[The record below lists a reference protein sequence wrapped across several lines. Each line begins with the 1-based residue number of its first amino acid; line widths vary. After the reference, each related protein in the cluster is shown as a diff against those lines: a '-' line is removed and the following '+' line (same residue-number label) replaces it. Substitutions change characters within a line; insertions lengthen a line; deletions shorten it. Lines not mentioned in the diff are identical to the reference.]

1 MDAHRS
7 RSLGMAALVFILIS
21 LTAAVFHGAAPVRAE
36 DVTTPTPIVINGD
49 TADVTVGL
57 YADKGRQQPLGKED
71 SPSITTA
78 DTIYGF
84 MEARFHENCGPT
96 PERLETI
103 YTFPDSI
110 VVNENEGGI
119 LRTDDTENA
128 QRMGTWYIKDNKVV
142 FNYDASYLSG
152 HPSSLYVRVN
162 FEFELKD
169 KDVDDGEKVELK
181 FPGVGETVPIE
192 IQDGAVDGNKSG
204 VFSQDSSTGNAKI
217 TWTINLSVTSHA
229 TDVKLVDTLGDYLDF
244 EQSSFKLDGNPL
256 GSSVS
261 IEERT
266 ATLPLGN
273 LSQGDHTV
281 TYETTVSK
289 NLSLSNGTPTQGRNS
304 VQTTW
309 GKANHQ
315 QSLTI
320 KGASEPFQ
328 YDMIQKEAGSGTS
341 SVITWKVV
349 LNRGSLK
356 ADMSGYTFTDKL
368 DGKQDYIGS
377 YTVYKG
383 ETADEKQKIDEEML
397 SESGDSFSYTF
408 NPKEGD
414 RYATYCI
421 VYQTKLKDENSY
433 EKVSNTA
440 SVKKEDSGL
449 PSGESTAYYIRP
461 WTGKTI
467 SKTLLN
473 PDEASRTGK
482 ATWQLR
488 VELRDYVNAKNPT
501 SILIKDTML
510 AAWKQTMGPDTSD
523 GPSHVITI
531 GGTKLDQGTDW
542 TFAGGENPSQNSN
555 QHNCNIQITITDKVK
570 EALDKSPEVVIT
582 YKTVTDALPGWYS
595 NFASVD
601 GFSGY
606 SDFVFYYVEG
616 EAEPSVEKSVKINED
631 GSQARWDETFDWKSV
646 DGSNDKGA
654 WIVDWTVYANRAKTP
669 AGEYYGAGRLNG
681 KDVVVKDELPEGM
694 SYIPGSAKYSLYSNP
709 YGTAV
714 PGREWEHEREK
725 TEVSDVLLTPAVDR
739 QMVAFSIPTEKL
751 GNNTG
756 YAKLTY
762 STAVKRSVVDTSKN
776 LGELTNS
783 ASASS
788 DGKEFKA
795 DSDTVQIKND
805 VLSKTGSSV
814 SNSKRIQYTIF
825 VNESALDLKV
835 GTDYLDLFDVMD
847 SKCTFIPS
855 SLSVSECDNGDWRV
869 LTKEKYRAT
878 LDSIGEGAGKQQRLT
893 LRLPDE
899 KYLKVEY
906 EVLSGESGT
915 VSLSNEAQL
924 EGVAGGYVKHE
935 REYDID
941 AGASGGGTGHG
952 IVVHKVD
959 EKDVAAPLA
968 DATFT
973 LYAIDMDKAQGSAG
987 VEGAK
992 TFFSDGTTG
1001 PDGSVTFGTSSETSS
1016 DAMASCK
1023 LYCLEETTAPPGY
1036 RVAQPTWILLKGN
1049 APEEQYEQA
1058 MNKAK
1063 SLLDADTEITS
1074 DAEIWV
1080 YDAPLEGKA
1089 TIKAN
1094 KVLKGGTFREGQ
1106 FSFALKDAE
1115 GKVLQTVTNNDK
1127 GNVSFDVKYN
1137 KAGIYTYTI
1146 SEVEPEGAID
1156 HVKDHITYDTTP
1168 RKVTVE
1174 VTNGTDQLNAVVAY
1188 GDGSQ
1193 DQPTFTNKYS
1203 TTLPEAGG
1211 AGLTMTYLAGA
1222 SMLCFAATWMHARRH
1237 RDLDRSGR
1245 RE

>member
-1 MDAHRS
+1 
-7 RSLGMAALVFILIS
+7 MAALVFILIS

-36 DVTTPTPIVINGD
+36 DATTPTPIVIDGD

-57 YADKGRQQPLGKED
+57 YADKDRQQPFGEKD

-84 MEARFHENCGPT
+84 MEARFHENSGPT
-96 PERLETI
+96 TERLEAI
-103 YTFPDSI
+103 YTFPNSI
-110 VVNENEGGI
+110 AVKDNAGGV
-119 LRTDDTENA
+119 LMTDDTENA
-128 QRMGTWYIKDNKVV
+128 QRMGTWCIKENRVIFD
-142 FNYDASYLSG
+142 YDADYLNR
-152 HPSSLYVRVN
+152 HPSSLYVKVI
-162 FEFELKD
+162 FEFELEN
-169 KDVDDGEKVELK
+169 KDVDDGSKVKLE
-181 FPGVGETVPIE
+181 FPGVGEAVPIKVR
-192 IQDGAVDGNKSG
+192 DGAVEGSKSG
-204 VFSQDSSTGNAKI
+204 VFSQDSSTGIAKI
-217 TWTINLSVTSHA
+217 TWTINLSVKSHA

-244 EQSSFKLDGNPL
+244 DQSSFKLDGNPL
-256 GSSVS
+256 GPSVG

-266 ATLPLGN
+266 ATLSLGN

-304 VQTTW
+304 VQATW
-309 GKANHQ
+309 GKANPQ
-315 QSLTI
+315 QSPTI

-349 LNRGSLK
+349 LNKGSLK

-368 DGKQDYIGS
+368 DDKQDYIGS

-383 ETADEKQKIDEEML
+383 ETADEKQKIDGGTL
-397 SESGDSFSYTF
+397 SDSGDSFNYTF
-408 NPKEGD
+408 NPNEAD

-488 VELRDYVNAKNPT
+488 IELRDYVNAKNPEFV
-501 SILIKDTML
+501 LIKDTML
-510 AAWKQTMGPDTSD
+510 AAWMQTMGPDTSD

-531 GGTKLDQGTDW
+531 GDTKLDPGTDW
-542 TFAGGENPSQNSN
+542 TFAGGEKLSRKSN
-555 QHNCNIQITITDKVK
+555 QHNCDIKITNMDKVK
-570 EALDKSPEVVIT
+570 KALDKDPEVVIT

-616 EAEPSVEKSVKINED
+616 ETEPSVEKSVKINED
-631 GSQARWDETFDWKSV
+631 GSQSRWDETFDWKSV

-654 WIVDWTVYANRAKTP
+654 WIVDWTVYANRVKTP
-669 AGEYYGAGRLNG
+669 AGESYGAGKLNG
-681 KDVVVKDELPEGM
+681 KDVLVKDELPEGM

-709 YGTAV
+709 YETAV

-725 TEVSDVLLTPAVDR
+725 TVDLGVLLDPVIDSRAVT
-739 QMVAFSIPTEKL
+739 FSIPTDKL

-788 DGKEFKA
+788 GDKEFKA
-795 DSDTVQIKND
+795 GSDTVQIKNN
-805 VLSKTGSSV
+805 VLSKTGASV
-814 SNSKRIQYTIF
+814 SNSKRIHYTIF
-825 VNESALDLKV
+825 VNESALDLKS

-847 SKCTFIPS
+847 SKCTFVPS
-855 SLSVSECDNGDWRV
+855 SLSVSECDNGTWRE
-869 LTKEKYRAT
+869 LAKEQYKTA
-878 LDSIGEGAGKQQRLT
+878 LDLVDEGAGKQQRLT
-893 LRLPDE
+893 LKLPDK
-899 KYLKVEY
+899 KYLKIEY
-906 EVLSGESGT
+906 DVIASGESSK
-915 VSLSNEAQL
+915 VSLSNKAEL
-924 EGVAGGYVKHE
+924 EGVADGYVKHG

-941 AGASGGGTGHG
+941 AGASGGGTGYG

-959 EKDVAAPLA
+959 EKDVTVPLA
-968 DATFT
+968 GATFK
-973 LYAIDMDKAQGSAG
+973 LYEIDMDKARGSAG
-987 VEGAK
+987 VDGAK
-992 TFFSDGTTG
+992 TLFSTETTDSDG
-1001 PDGSVTFGTSSETSS
+1001 SATFGTSSN
-1016 DAMASCK
+1016 AMASCK
-1023 LYCLEETTAPPGY
+1023 LYCLEETEAPAGY
-1036 RVAQPTWILLKGN
+1036 NVAQPTWILLKGTESN
-1049 APEEQYEQA
+1049 EQYEQA
-1058 MNKAK
+1058 MDTAK
-1063 SLLDADTEITS
+1063 SLLGANTEITS

-1089 TIKAN
+1089 TIKAK
-1094 KVLKGGTFREGQ
+1094 KVLKGGTFKKGQ
-1106 FSFALKDAE
+1106 FSFELKDAE
-1115 GKVLQTVTNNDK
+1115 GKVLQTKTNDAE
-1127 GNVSFDVKYN
+1127 GNVSFSVEYN
-1137 KAGIYTYTI
+1137 KAGTYTYTI
-1146 SEVEPEGAID
+1146 SEVVPEGAENN
-1156 HVKDHITYDTTP
+1156 VKDHITYDATP
-1168 RKVTVE
+1168 RDVTVK
-1174 VTNGTDQLNAVVAY
+1174 VTNGTNKLETEVTYDS
-1188 GDGSQ
+1188 DSKTP
-1193 DQPTFTNKYS
+1193 PTFTNKYS

-1222 SMLCFAATWMHARRH
+1222 SLLCFAATWMHARRH
-1237 RDLDRSGR
+1237 RDLDRGGR
-1245 RE
+1245 CE

>member
-21 LTAAVFHGAAPVRAE
+21 LTAAVFRGAVPVRAE
-36 DVTTPTPIVINGD
+36 DVTTPTPIVIDGN

-57 YADKGRQQPLGKED
+57 YADKERQQPLGKES

-78 DTIYGF
+78 DTIYGS
-84 MEARFHENCGPT
+84 MEAHFYENCGPT
-96 PERLETI
+96 PERLEAI
-103 YTFPDSI
+103 YTFPNSI
-110 VVNENEGGI
+110 AVENNEGGV
-119 LRTDDTENA
+119 LWTDDTENA
-128 QRMGTWYIKDNKVV
+128 QRMGTWCIKDSKFV

-152 HPSSLYVRVN
+152 HPSSLYVRIN
-162 FEFELKD
+162 FEFTLKD
-169 KDVDDGEKVELK
+169 KDVDDGKKVELK
-181 FPGVGETVPIE
+181 FPGVCEAVPIK
-192 IQDGAVDGNKSG
+192 IQDGAVEGSKSG
-204 VFSQDSSTGNAKI
+204 IFSQDSSTGIAKI
-217 TWTINLSVTSHA
+217 TWTINLNVKSHA
-229 TDVKLVDTLGDYLDF
+229 TDVKLVDSLGEYLKFDQDSF
-244 EQSSFKLDGNPL
+244 ELDGKPLESVVSADGKNASLSL
-256 GSSVS
+256 GS
-261 IEERT
+261 
-266 ATLPLGN
+266 
-273 LSQGDHTV
+273 LSQGGHIV
-281 TYETTVSK
+281 TYKTTVSTD
-289 NLSLSNGTPTQGRNS
+289 LPLSNDTPMQGKNG
-304 VQTTW
+304 VQATW
-309 GKANHQ
+309 GKAKPQ
-315 QSLTI
+315 QSPSI
-320 KGASEPFQ
+320 EGVSNSFQ
-328 YDMIQKEAGSGTS
+328 YDMIKKEAGSGTPS
-341 SVITWKVV
+341 AITWKVV
-349 LNRGSLK
+349 LNKGSLK
-356 ADMSGYTFTDKL
+356 ADMTGYTFTDTL
-368 DGKQDYIGS
+368 DGKQAYVGN

-383 ETADEKQKIDEEML
+383 ENADETKKIDEGTPGE
-397 SESGDSFSYTF
+397 SEDSFRYTF
-408 NPKEGD
+408 NPKTEE

-440 SVKKEDSGL
+440 SVKKEDSDQ
-449 PSGESTAYYIRP
+449 PSGESTEYYARP

-473 PDEASRTGK
+473 KDEASRTGR

-488 VELRDYVNAKNPT
+488 VELRDYVNAKNPE
-501 SILIKDTML
+501 SVLIKDTML
-510 AAWKQTMGPDTSD
+510 AAWKQTMGPDTSE

-531 GGTKLDQGTDW
+531 GDTKLDQGPDW
-542 TFAGGENPSQNSN
+542 KFEGGADLSQKSN
-555 QHNCNIQITITDKVK
+555 QHNCNIRITNMDKVK
-570 EALDKSPEVVIT
+570 KALDKDPEVVIT

-606 SDFVFYYVEG
+606 SDYVFYYVES
-616 EAEPSVEKSVKINED
+616 ETKPSVEKSVKINED
-631 GSQARWDETFDWKSV
+631 GSQTRWDEAFDWKPV

-654 WIVDWTVYANRAKTP
+654 WIVDWTVYANRVKTS
-669 AGEYYGAGRLNG
+669 AGDCYGAGKLNG
-681 KDVVVKDELPEGM
+681 KDVVVKDELPDGM
-694 SYIPGSAKYSLYSNP
+694 SYIPGSAKYSLYSNS

-725 TEVSDVLLTPAVDR
+725 TEASGVLLTPAVDR
-739 QMVAFSIPTEKL
+739 REVTFSIPTEKL

-756 YAKLTY
+756 YVKLTY
-762 STAVKRSVVDTSKN
+762 ATAVKRSVVDTSKN

-788 DGKEFKA
+788 DNKDFKA
-795 DSDTVQIKND
+795 GSDTVQIKND
-805 VLSKTGSSV
+805 VLSKTGASV
-814 SNSKRIQYTIF
+814 SNSKRIHYTIF
-825 VNESALDLKV
+825 VNESALDLKD
-835 GTDYLDLFDVMD
+835 GTDYLDLYDVMD

-855 SLSVSECDNGDWRV
+855 SLSVSEHDNGEWRV
-869 LTKEKYRAT
+869 LTKEKYRTA
-878 LDSIGEGAGKQQRLT
+878 LDSIGEGAGKRQRLT

-959 EKDVAAPLA
+959 EKDVTAPLA

-973 LYAIDMDKAQGSAG
+973 LYAIDMDKAQDSAG
-987 VEGAK
+987 VDGAK
-992 TFFSDGTTG
+992 TEFSTKKTG
-1001 PDGSVTFGTSSETSS
+1001 SDGSVTFGTSSGTSS

-1036 RVAQPTWILLKGN
+1036 RAAQPTWILLKGS
-1049 APEEQYEQA
+1049 ADDGQYEQA
-1058 MNKAK
+1058 MNTAK
-1063 SLLDADTEITS
+1063 SLLGANTEITS

-1089 TIKAN
+1089 TIKAK

-1137 KAGIYTYTI
+1137 KAGTYTYTI
-1146 SEVEPEGAID
+1146 SEVEPEGAVD
-1156 HVKDHITYDTTP
+1156 HVKDHITYDRTVYN
-1168 RKVTVE
+1168 VTVK
-1174 VTNGTDQLNAVVAY
+1174 VTNGTDQLNVVVTY
-1188 GDGSQ
+1188 GKGSQ
-1193 DQPTFTNKYS
+1193 DPPTFTNKYS

-1222 SMLCFAATWMHARRH
+1222 SLLCFAATWMHARRH
-1237 RDLDRSGR
+1237 RDQDRGGR

>member
-7 RSLGMAALVFILIS
+7 RSLGMAALIFILIS

-36 DVTTPTPIVINGD
+36 DATTPTPIVID
-49 TADVTVGL
+49 EKTADVTVGL
-57 YADKGRQQPLGKED
+57 YADKDRQQPLGQEGL
-71 SPSITTA
+71 PSITTA

-96 PERLETI
+96 PERLEAI

-110 VVNENEGGI
+110 VVNDNEGGI

-169 KDVDDGEKVELK
+169 KDVDDGKKVELK

-266 ATLPLGN
+266 ATLSLGN
-273 LSQGDHTV
+273 LSRGDHTV

-304 VQTTW
+304 VQATW

-349 LNRGSLK
+349 LNGGSLK

-383 ETADEKQKIDEEML
+383 ETADENQKIDEGTL

-531 GGTKLDQGTDW
+531 GDTKLDQGVDW
-542 TFAGGENPSQNSN
+542 DFERGKDPSQKSN
-555 QHNCNIQITITDKVK
+555 QHNCNILITNMDKVK
-570 EALDKSPEVVIT
+570 KALDKDPEVVIT

-606 SDFVFYYVEG
+606 SDYVFYYVES
-616 EAEPSVEKSVKINED
+616 ETEPSVEKSVKINED
-631 GSQARWDETFDWKSV
+631 GSQARWVEAFDWKSV

-654 WIVDWTVYANRAKTP
+654 WIVDWTVYVNRVKTP
-669 AGEYYGAGRLNG
+669 ADESYGAGKLNG
-681 KDVVVKDELPEGM
+681 KDVVVKDELPDGM

-725 TEVSDVLLTPAVDR
+725 TEDSDVLLTPAVDR
-739 QMVAFSIPTEKL
+739 REVTFSIPTEKL

-756 YAKLTY
+756 YVKLTY
-762 STAVKRSVVDTSKN
+762 ATAVKRSVVDTSKN

-788 DGKEFKA
+788 DNKEFKA
-795 DSDTVQIKND
+795 GSGTVQIKND
-805 VLSKTGSSV
+805 VLSKTGTSV
-814 SNSKRIQYTIF
+814 SNSKRIHYTIF
-825 VNESALDLKV
+825 VNESALDLKG
-835 GTDYLDLFDVMD
+835 GTDYLDLYDVMD

-855 SLSVSECDNGDWRV
+855 SLSVSEHDNGEWRV
-869 LTKEKYRAT
+869 LTKEKYGTA

-906 EVLSGESGT
+906 EVLSGESGN

-935 REYDID
+935 REYGID
-941 AGASGGGTGHG
+941 AGASGGGTGYG

-959 EKDVAAPLA
+959 EKDVTVPLA
-968 DATFT
+968 GATFT
-973 LYAIDMDKAQGSAG
+973 LYAIDMDKVQGGAG
-987 VEGAK
+987 VDDAK
-992 TFFSDGTTG
+992 TAFSTETTDSNG
-1001 PDGSVTFGTSSETSS
+1001 NATFGTSS

-1023 LYCLEETTAPPGY
+1023 LYCLEETTAPAGY

-1049 APEEQYEQA
+1049 ADEEQYEQA
-1058 MNKAK
+1058 MNRAK
-1063 SLLDADTEITS
+1063 SLLDANTEITS

-1089 TIKAN
+1089 TIKAK

-1137 KAGIYTYTI
+1137 KAGTYTYTI
-1146 SEVEPEGAID
+1146 SEVEPEGAVD

-1168 RKVTVE
+1168 HNVTVT
-1174 VTNGTDQLNAVVAY
+1174 VTNGTDQLNAVVTY

-1193 DQPTFTNKYS
+1193 DPPTFTNEYS

>member
-1 MDAHRS
+1 M
-7 RSLGMAALVFILIS
+7 
-21 LTAAVFHGAAPVRAE
+21 
-36 DVTTPTPIVINGD
+36 PI
-49 TADVTVGL
+49 
-57 YADKGRQQPLGKED
+57 
-71 SPSITTA
+71 
-78 DTIYGF
+78 
-84 MEARFHENCGPT
+84 
-96 PERLETI
+96 
-103 YTFPDSI
+103 
-110 VVNENEGGI
+110 GI
-119 LRTDDTENA
+119 R
-128 QRMGTWYIKDNKVV
+128 
-142 FNYDASYLSG
+142 
-152 HPSSLYVRVN
+152 
-162 FEFELKD
+162 
-169 KDVDDGEKVELK
+169 
-181 FPGVGETVPIE
+181 
-192 IQDGAVDGNKSG
+192 DGAVGRTKSG
-204 VFSQDSSTGNAKI
+204 VFSQDSSTGIAKI
-217 TWTINLSVTSHA
+217 TWTINLSVKSHA

-244 EQSSFKLDGNPL
+244 DQSSFKLDGNPL
-256 GSSVS
+256 GPSVS

-266 ATLPLGN
+266 ATLSLGN

-304 VQTTW
+304 VQATW
-309 GKANHQ
+309 GKANPQ
-315 QSLTI
+315 QSPTI

-349 LNRGSLK
+349 LNKGSLK

-368 DGKQDYIGS
+368 DDKQDYIGS

-383 ETADEKQKIDEEML
+383 ETADEKQKIDERTL

-408 NPKEGD
+408 EPKEED

-440 SVKKEDSGL
+440 SVKKEGL
-449 PSGESTAYYIRP
+449 DQPSGESTAYYARP

-473 PDEASRTGK
+473 EDEASRTGR

-501 SILIKDTML
+501 SVLIKDTML
-510 AAWKQTMGPDTSD
+510 AAWKQTMGPDTT
-523 GPSHVITI
+523 GGKSHVVAI
-531 GGTKLDQGTDW
+531 GNTELDQGVDW
-542 TFAGGENPSQNSN
+542 DFERGADLSKGSN
-555 QHNCNIQITITDKVK
+555 QHNCNIRITITDKVK

-595 NFASVD
+595 NFASGD

-616 EAEPSVEKSVKINED
+616 ETEPSVEKSVKINDD
-631 GSQARWDETFDWKSV
+631 GSQARWDETFDWGPV

-654 WIVDWTVYANRAKTP
+654 WIVDWTVYANRVKTP
-669 AGEYYGAGRLNG
+669 ADESYGAGKLNG
-681 KDVVVKDELPEGM
+681 KDVVVKDELPDGM

-725 TEVSDVLLTPAVDR
+725 TEASGVLLTPAVDR
-739 QMVAFSIPTEKL
+739 REVTFSIPTEKL

-756 YAKLTY
+756 YVKLTY
-762 STAVKRSVVDTSKN
+762 ATAVKRSAVDTSKN

-788 DGKEFKA
+788 DNKDFKA
-795 DSDTVQIKND
+795 GFGTVQIKNN
-805 VLSKTGSSV
+805 VLSKTGTSV
-814 SNSKRIQYTIF
+814 SNSKRIHYTIF
-825 VNESALDLKV
+825 VNESALDLKA

-855 SLSVSECDNGDWRV
+855 SLNVSECDNGDWRV
-869 LTKEKYRAT
+869 LTKEKYGTA
-878 LDSIGEGAGKQQRLT
+878 LDSIGEGAGEQQRLT

-941 AGASGGGTGHG
+941 AGASGGGTGYG

-959 EKDVAAPLA
+959 EKDVTTPLA
-968 DATFT
+968 GATFT
-973 LYAIDMDKAQGSAG
+973 LYTIDMDRVQDSAG
-987 VEGAK
+987 VDGAK
-992 TFFSDGTTG
+992 TVFSTGTTG
-1001 PDGSVTFGTSSETSS
+1001 PGGSVTFGTSSN
-1016 DAMASCK
+1016 AMASCK
-1023 LYCLEETTAPPGY
+1023 LYCLEETTAPAGY
-1036 RVAQPTWILLKGN
+1036 RVAKPTWILLKGN
-1049 APEEQYEQA
+1049 ADEGQYEQA
-1058 MNKAK
+1058 MNAVK
-1063 SLLDADTEITS
+1063 SLLDANTEITS
-1074 DAEIWV
+1074 EAEIWV

-1089 TIKAN
+1089 TIKAK

-1106 FSFALKDAE
+1106 FSFELKDGD
-1115 GKVLQTVTNNDK
+1115 GKVLQTVTNDDK

-1137 KAGIYTYTI
+1137 KAGTYTYTI
-1146 SEVEPEGAID
+1146 SEVEPEGAVD
-1156 HVKDHITYDTTP
+1156 HVKDHITYDRTVHD
-1168 RKVTVE
+1168 VTVK
-1174 VTNGTDQLNAVVAY
+1174 VTNGTDQLNVVVTY
-1188 GDGSQ
+1188 GKGSQ
-1193 DQPTFTNKYS
+1193 DPPTFTNKYS

-1222 SMLCFAATWMHARRH
+1222 SLLCFAATWMHARRH
-1237 RDLDRSGR
+1237 RDQGRGGR

>member
-57 YADKGRQQPLGKED
+57 YADKGRQQPLGKEG

-421 VYQTKLKDENSY
+421 EIGR
-433 EKVSNTA
+433 A
-440 SVKKEDSGL
+440 
-449 PSGESTAYYIRP
+449 
-461 WTGKTI
+461 
-467 SKTLLN
+467 
-473 PDEASRTGK
+473 
-482 ATWQLR
+482 
-488 VELRDYVNAKNPT
+488 
-501 SILIKDTML
+501 
-510 AAWKQTMGPDTSD
+510 
-523 GPSHVITI
+523 HV
-531 GGTKLDQGTDW
+531 
-542 TFAGGENPSQNSN
+542 
-555 QHNCNIQITITDKVK
+555 
-570 EALDKSPEVVIT
+570 
-582 YKTVTDALPGWYS
+582 
-595 NFASVD
+595 
-601 GFSGY
+601 
-606 SDFVFYYVEG
+606 
-616 EAEPSVEKSVKINED
+616 
-631 GSQARWDETFDWKSV
+631 
-646 DGSNDKGA
+646 
-654 WIVDWTVYANRAKTP
+654 
-669 AGEYYGAGRLNG
+669 
-681 KDVVVKDELPEGM
+681 
-694 SYIPGSAKYSLYSNP
+694 
-709 YGTAV
+709 
-714 PGREWEHEREK
+714 
-725 TEVSDVLLTPAVDR
+725 
-739 QMVAFSIPTEKL
+739 
-751 GNNTG
+751 
-756 YAKLTY
+756 
-762 STAVKRSVVDTSKN
+762 
-776 LGELTNS
+776 
-783 ASASS
+783 
-788 DGKEFKA
+788 
-795 DSDTVQIKND
+795 
-805 VLSKTGSSV
+805 
-814 SNSKRIQYTIF
+814 
-825 VNESALDLKV
+825 
-835 GTDYLDLFDVMD
+835 
-847 SKCTFIPS
+847 
-855 SLSVSECDNGDWRV
+855 
-869 LTKEKYRAT
+869 
-878 LDSIGEGAGKQQRLT
+878 
-893 LRLPDE
+893 
-899 KYLKVEY
+899 
-906 EVLSGESGT
+906 
-915 VSLSNEAQL
+915 
-924 EGVAGGYVKHE
+924 
-935 REYDID
+935 
-941 AGASGGGTGHG
+941 
-952 IVVHKVD
+952 
-959 EKDVAAPLA
+959 
-968 DATFT
+968 
-973 LYAIDMDKAQGSAG
+973 
-987 VEGAK
+987 
-992 TFFSDGTTG
+992 
-1001 PDGSVTFGTSSETSS
+1001 
-1016 DAMASCK
+1016 
-1023 LYCLEETTAPPGY
+1023 
-1036 RVAQPTWILLKGN
+1036 
-1049 APEEQYEQA
+1049 
-1058 MNKAK
+1058 
-1063 SLLDADTEITS
+1063 
-1074 DAEIWV
+1074 
-1080 YDAPLEGKA
+1080 
-1089 TIKAN
+1089 
-1094 KVLKGGTFREGQ
+1094 
-1106 FSFALKDAE
+1106 
-1115 GKVLQTVTNNDK
+1115 
-1127 GNVSFDVKYN
+1127 
-1137 KAGIYTYTI
+1137 
-1146 SEVEPEGAID
+1146 
-1156 HVKDHITYDTTP
+1156 
-1168 RKVTVE
+1168 
-1174 VTNGTDQLNAVVAY
+1174 
-1188 GDGSQ
+1188 
-1193 DQPTFTNKYS
+1193 
-1203 TTLPEAGG
+1203 
-1211 AGLTMTYLAGA
+1211 
-1222 SMLCFAATWMHARRH
+1222 
-1237 RDLDRSGR
+1237 
-1245 RE
+1245 

>member
-7 RSLGMAALVFILIS
+7 RSLGMAALIFILIS
-21 LTAAVFHGAAPVRAE
+21 LTVAVFHGAAPVRAE
-36 DVTTPTPIVINGD
+36 DATTPTPIAIDEN

-57 YADKGRQQPLGKED
+57 YADKDRQQPLGKV
-71 SPSITTA
+71 TTA

-84 MEARFHENCGPT
+84 MAAYFKENSGLTSERPEA
-96 PERLETI
+96 I
-103 YTFPDSI
+103 YTFPESI
-110 VVNENEGGI
+110 VVKDNAGGD
-119 LRTDDTENA
+119 LMTDDTENA
-128 QRMGTWYIKDNKVV
+128 QKMGTWRIEKNKVI
-142 FNYDASYLSG
+142 FNYDPSYLNAN
-152 HPSSLYVRVN
+152 PSSLYVKVK

-169 KDVDDGEKVELK
+169 KNLDDGSKVELR
-181 FPGVGETVPIE
+181 FPGVGEAVPIE
-192 IQDGAVDGNKSG
+192 IQDGAVEGSKSG
-204 VFSQDSSTGNAKI
+204 VFSQDGTTGIAKI
-217 TWTINLSVTSHA
+217 TWTINLSVKSYA
-229 TDVKLVDTLGDYLDF
+229 TDVKLVDKLGDYLEFD
-244 EQSSFKLDGNPL
+244 QNSFKLDGNPI

-261 IEERT
+261 IEGQTGT
-266 ATLPLGN
+266 ATLSLGS

-281 TYETTVSK
+281 TYETTVGVD
-289 NLSLSNGTPTQGRNS
+289 LPLSNGTPMQGKNG
-304 VQTTW
+304 VQATW

-383 ETADEKQKIDEEML
+383 ETADENQKIDEGTL

-531 GGTKLDQGTDW
+531 GDTKLDQGVDW
-542 TFAGGENPSQNSN
+542 DFERGKDPSQKSN
-555 QHNCNIQITITDKVK
+555 QHNCNILITNMDKVK
-570 EALDKSPEVVIT
+570 KALDKDPEVVIT

-606 SDFVFYYVEG
+606 SDYVFYYVES
-616 EAEPSVEKSVKINED
+616 ETEPSVEKSVKINED
-631 GSQARWDETFDWKSV
+631 GSQARWVEAFDWKSV

-654 WIVDWTVYANRAKTP
+654 WIVDWTVYVNRVKTP
-669 AGEYYGAGRLNG
+669 ADESYGAGKLNG
-681 KDVVVKDELPEGM
+681 KDVVVKDELPDGM

-725 TEVSDVLLTPAVDR
+725 TEDSDVLLTPAVDR
-739 QMVAFSIPTEKL
+739 REVTFSIPTEKL

-756 YAKLTY
+756 YVKLTY
-762 STAVKRSVVDTSKN
+762 ATAVKRSVVDTSKN

-788 DGKEFKA
+788 DNKEFKA
-795 DSDTVQIKND
+795 GSGTVQIKND
-805 VLSKTGSSV
+805 VLSKTGTSV
-814 SNSKRIQYTIF
+814 SNSKRIHYTIF
-825 VNESALDLKV
+825 VNESALDLKG
-835 GTDYLDLFDVMD
+835 GTDYLDLYDVMD

-855 SLSVSECDNGDWRV
+855 SLSVSEHDNGEWRV
-869 LTKEKYRAT
+869 LTKEKYGTA

-906 EVLSGESGT
+906 EVLSGESGN

-935 REYDID
+935 REYGID
-941 AGASGGGTGHG
+941 AGASGGGTGYG

-959 EKDVAAPLA
+959 EKDVTAPLA
-968 DATFT
+968 GATFT
-973 LYAIDMDKAQGSAG
+973 LYAIDMDKVQSGAG
-987 VEGAK
+987 VDDAK
-992 TFFSDGTTG
+992 TAFSTETTDSNG
-1001 PDGSVTFGTSSETSS
+1001 NATFGTSS

-1023 LYCLEETTAPPGY
+1023 LYCLEETTAPAGY

-1049 APEEQYEQA
+1049 ADEEQYEQA
-1058 MNKAK
+1058 MNRAK
-1063 SLLDADTEITS
+1063 SLLDANTEITS

-1089 TIKAN
+1089 TIKAK

-1115 GKVLQTVTNNDK
+1115 GKALQTVTNNDK

-1137 KAGIYTYTI
+1137 KAGTYTYTI
-1146 SEVEPEGAID
+1146 SEVEPEGAVD

-1168 RKVTVE
+1168 HNVTVT
-1174 VTNGTDQLNAVVAY
+1174 VTNGTDQLNAVVTY

-1193 DQPTFTNKYS
+1193 DPPTFTNEYS

>member
-1 MDAHRS
+1 MQA
-7 RSLGMAALVFILIS
+7 
-21 LTAAVFHGAAPVRAE
+21 
-36 DVTTPTPIVINGD
+36 
-49 TADVTVGL
+49 
-57 YADKGRQQPLGKED
+57 
-71 SPSITTA
+71 
-78 DTIYGF
+78 
-84 MEARFHENCGPT
+84 
-96 PERLETI
+96 
-103 YTFPDSI
+103 
-110 VVNENEGGI
+110 
-119 LRTDDTENA
+119 
-128 QRMGTWYIKDNKVV
+128 
-142 FNYDASYLSG
+142 
-152 HPSSLYVRVN
+152 
-162 FEFELKD
+162 
-169 KDVDDGEKVELK
+169 
-181 FPGVGETVPIE
+181 
-192 IQDGAVDGNKSG
+192 
-204 VFSQDSSTGNAKI
+204 
-217 TWTINLSVTSHA
+217 
-229 TDVKLVDTLGDYLDF
+229 
-244 EQSSFKLDGNPL
+244 
-256 GSSVS
+256 
-261 IEERT
+261 
-266 ATLPLGN
+266 
-273 LSQGDHTV
+273 
-281 TYETTVSK
+281 
-289 NLSLSNGTPTQGRNS
+289 
-304 VQTTW
+304 TW
-309 GKANHQ
+309 GKANPQ
-315 QSLTI
+315 QSPTI

-349 LNRGSLK
+349 LNKGPLK

-368 DGKQDYIGS
+368 DDKQDYIGS

-383 ETADEKQKIDEEML
+383 ETADEKQKIDERTL

-408 NPKEGD
+408 EPKEED

-440 SVKKEDSGL
+440 SVKKEGL
-449 PSGESTAYYIRP
+449 DQPSGESTAYYARP

-473 PDEASRTGK
+473 EDEASRTGR

-501 SILIKDTML
+501 SVLIKDTML
-510 AAWKQTMGPDTSD
+510 AAWKQTMGPDTT
-523 GPSHVITI
+523 GGKSHVVAI
-531 GGTKLDQGTDW
+531 GNTELDQGVDW
-542 TFAGGENPSQNSN
+542 DFERGADLSKGSN
-555 QHNCNIQITITDKVK
+555 QHNCNIRITITDKVK

-616 EAEPSVEKSVKINED
+616 ETEPSVEKSVKINDD
-631 GSQARWDETFDWKSV
+631 GSQARWDETFDWGPV

-654 WIVDWTVYANRAKTP
+654 WIVDWTVYANRVKTP
-669 AGEYYGAGRLNG
+669 ADESYGAGKLNG
-681 KDVVVKDELPEGM
+681 KDVVVKDELPDGM

-725 TEVSDVLLTPAVDR
+725 TEASGVLLTPAVDR
-739 QMVAFSIPTEKL
+739 REVTFSIPTEKL

-756 YAKLTY
+756 YVKLTY
-762 STAVKRSVVDTSKN
+762 ATAVKRSAVDTSKN

-788 DGKEFKA
+788 DNKDFKA
-795 DSDTVQIKND
+795 GFGTVQIKNN
-805 VLSKTGSSV
+805 VLSKTGTSV
-814 SNSKRIQYTIF
+814 SNSKRIHYTIF
-825 VNESALDLKV
+825 VNESALDLKA

-855 SLSVSECDNGDWRV
+855 SLNVSECDNGDWRV
-869 LTKEKYRAT
+869 LTKEKYGTA
-878 LDSIGEGAGKQQRLT
+878 LDSIGEGAGEQQRLT

-941 AGASGGGTGHG
+941 AGASGGGTGYG
-952 IVVHKVD
+952 IVVHKMD
-959 EKDVAAPLA
+959 EKDVTTPLA
-968 DATFT
+968 GATFT
-973 LYAIDMDKAQGSAG
+973 LYTIDMDRVQDSAG
-987 VEGAK
+987 VDGAK
-992 TFFSDGTTG
+992 TVFSTGTTG
-1001 PDGSVTFGTSSETSS
+1001 PGGSVTFGTSSN
-1016 DAMASCK
+1016 AMASCK
-1023 LYCLEETTAPPGY
+1023 LYCLEETTAPAGY
-1036 RVAQPTWILLKGN
+1036 RVAKPTWILLKGN
-1049 APEEQYEQA
+1049 ADEEQYEQA
-1058 MNKAK
+1058 MNAAK
-1063 SLLDADTEITS
+1063 SLLDANTEITS

-1089 TIKAN
+1089 TIKAK

-1106 FSFALKDAE
+1106 FSFELKDGD
-1115 GKVLQTVTNNDK
+1115 GKVLQTVTNDDK

-1137 KAGIYTYTI
+1137 KAGTYTYTI
-1146 SEVEPEGAID
+1146 SEVEPEGAVD
-1156 HVKDHITYDTTP
+1156 HVKDHITYDRTVHD
-1168 RKVTVE
+1168 VTVK
-1174 VTNGTDQLNAVVAY
+1174 VTNGTDQLNVVVTY
-1188 GDGSQ
+1188 GKGSQ
-1193 DQPTFTNKYS
+1193 DPPTFTNKHS

-1222 SMLCFAATWMHARRH
+1222 SLLCFAATWMHARRH
-1237 RDLDRSGR
+1237 RDQDRGGS

>member
-1 MDAHRS
+1 M
-7 RSLGMAALVFILIS
+7 
-21 LTAAVFHGAAPVRAE
+21 
-36 DVTTPTPIVINGD
+36 
-49 TADVTVGL
+49 
-57 YADKGRQQPLGKED
+57 
-71 SPSITTA
+71 
-78 DTIYGF
+78 
-84 MEARFHENCGPT
+84 
-96 PERLETI
+96 
-103 YTFPDSI
+103 
-110 VVNENEGGI
+110 
-119 LRTDDTENA
+119 
-128 QRMGTWYIKDNKVV
+128 
-142 FNYDASYLSG
+142 
-152 HPSSLYVRVN
+152 RVN

-555 QHNCNIQITITDKVK
+555 QHNCNIQITITDK
-570 EALDKSPEVVIT
+570 
-582 YKTVTDALPGWYS
+582 
-595 NFASVD
+595 
-601 GFSGY
+601 
-606 SDFVFYYVEG
+606 
-616 EAEPSVEKSVKINED
+616 
-631 GSQARWDETFDWKSV
+631 SQR
-646 DGSNDKGA
+646 
-654 WIVDWTVYANRAKTP
+654 
-669 AGEYYGAGRLNG
+669 
-681 KDVVVKDELPEGM
+681 
-694 SYIPGSAKYSLYSNP
+694 SA
-709 YGTAV
+709 
-714 PGREWEHEREK
+714 
-725 TEVSDVLLTPAVDR
+725 
-739 QMVAFSIPTEKL
+739 
-751 GNNTG
+751 
-756 YAKLTY
+756 
-762 STAVKRSVVDTSKN
+762 
-776 LGELTNS
+776 
-783 ASASS
+783 
-788 DGKEFKA
+788 
-795 DSDTVQIKND
+795 
-805 VLSKTGSSV
+805 
-814 SNSKRIQYTIF
+814 
-825 VNESALDLKV
+825 
-835 GTDYLDLFDVMD
+835 
-847 SKCTFIPS
+847 
-855 SLSVSECDNGDWRV
+855 
-869 LTKEKYRAT
+869 
-878 LDSIGEGAGKQQRLT
+878 
-893 LRLPDE
+893 
-899 KYLKVEY
+899 
-906 EVLSGESGT
+906 
-915 VSLSNEAQL
+915 
-924 EGVAGGYVKHE
+924 
-935 REYDID
+935 
-941 AGASGGGTGHG
+941 
-952 IVVHKVD
+952 
-959 EKDVAAPLA
+959 
-968 DATFT
+968 
-973 LYAIDMDKAQGSAG
+973 
-987 VEGAK
+987 
-992 TFFSDGTTG
+992 
-1001 PDGSVTFGTSSETSS
+1001 
-1016 DAMASCK
+1016 
-1023 LYCLEETTAPPGY
+1023 
-1036 RVAQPTWILLKGN
+1036 
-1049 APEEQYEQA
+1049 
-1058 MNKAK
+1058 
-1063 SLLDADTEITS
+1063 
-1074 DAEIWV
+1074 
-1080 YDAPLEGKA
+1080 
-1089 TIKAN
+1089 
-1094 KVLKGGTFREGQ
+1094 
-1106 FSFALKDAE
+1106 
-1115 GKVLQTVTNNDK
+1115 
-1127 GNVSFDVKYN
+1127 
-1137 KAGIYTYTI
+1137 
-1146 SEVEPEGAID
+1146 
-1156 HVKDHITYDTTP
+1156 
-1168 RKVTVE
+1168 
-1174 VTNGTDQLNAVVAY
+1174 
-1188 GDGSQ
+1188 
-1193 DQPTFTNKYS
+1193 
-1203 TTLPEAGG
+1203 
-1211 AGLTMTYLAGA
+1211 
-1222 SMLCFAATWMHARRH
+1222 
-1237 RDLDRSGR
+1237 
-1245 RE
+1245 

>member
-7 RSLGMAALVFILIS
+7 RSLGMAALIFILIS

-36 DVTTPTPIVINGD
+36 DATTPTPIVIDGD

-57 YADKGRQQPLGKED
+57 YADKDRQQPFGEKD

-84 MEARFHENCGPT
+84 MEARFHENSGPT
-96 PERLETI
+96 TERLEAI
-103 YTFPDSI
+103 YTFPNSI
-110 VVNENEGGI
+110 AVKDNAGGV
-119 LRTDDTENA
+119 LMTDDTENA
-128 QRMGTWYIKDNKVV
+128 QRMGTWCIKENRVIFD
-142 FNYDASYLSG
+142 YDADYLNR
-152 HPSSLYVRVN
+152 HPSSLYVKVI
-162 FEFELKD
+162 FEFELEN
-169 KDVDDGEKVELK
+169 KDVDDGSKVKLE
-181 FPGVGETVPIE
+181 FPGVGEAVPIKVR
-192 IQDGAVDGNKSG
+192 DGAVEGSKSG
-204 VFSQDSSTGNAKI
+204 VFSQDSSTGIAKI
-217 TWTINLSVTSHA
+217 TWTINLSVKSHA

-244 EQSSFKLDGNPL
+244 DQSSFKLDGNPL
-256 GSSVS
+256 GPSVG

-266 ATLPLGN
+266 ATLSLGN

-304 VQTTW
+304 VQATW
-309 GKANHQ
+309 GKANPQ
-315 QSLTI
+315 QSPTI

-349 LNRGSLK
+349 LNKGSLK

-368 DGKQDYIGS
+368 DDKQDYIGS

-383 ETADEKQKIDEEML
+383 ETADEKQKIDGGTL
-397 SESGDSFSYTF
+397 SDSGDSFNYTF
-408 NPKEGD
+408 NPNEAD

-488 VELRDYVNAKNPT
+488 IELRDYVNAKNPEFV
-501 SILIKDTML
+501 LIKDTML
-510 AAWKQTMGPDTSD
+510 AAWMQTMGPDTSD

-531 GGTKLDQGTDW
+531 GDTKLDPGTDW
-542 TFAGGENPSQNSN
+542 TFAGGEKLSRKSN
-555 QHNCNIQITITDKVK
+555 QHNCDIKITNMDKVK
-570 EALDKSPEVVIT
+570 KALDKDPEVVIT

-616 EAEPSVEKSVKINED
+616 ETEPSVEKSVKINED
-631 GSQARWDETFDWKSV
+631 GSQSRWDETFDWKSV

-654 WIVDWTVYANRAKTP
+654 WIVDWTVYANRVKTP
-669 AGEYYGAGRLNG
+669 VGESYGAGKLNG
-681 KDVVVKDELPEGM
+681 KDVLVKDELPEGM

-709 YGTAV
+709 YETAV

-725 TEVSDVLLTPAVDR
+725 TVDLGVLLDPVIDSRAVT
-739 QMVAFSIPTEKL
+739 FSIPTDKL

-788 DGKEFKA
+788 GDKEFKA
-795 DSDTVQIKND
+795 GSDTVQIKNN
-805 VLSKTGSSV
+805 VLSKTGASV
-814 SNSKRIQYTIF
+814 SNSKRIHYTIF
-825 VNESALDLKV
+825 VNESALDLKS

-847 SKCTFIPS
+847 SKCTFVPS
-855 SLSVSECDNGDWRV
+855 SLSVSECDNGTWRE
-869 LTKEKYRAT
+869 LAKEQYKTA
-878 LDSIGEGAGKQQRLT
+878 LDLVDEGAGKQQRLT
-893 LRLPDE
+893 LKLPDK
-899 KYLKVEY
+899 KYLKIEY
-906 EVLSGESGT
+906 DVIASGESSK
-915 VSLSNEAQL
+915 VSLSNKAEL
-924 EGVAGGYVKHE
+924 EGVADGYVKHG

-941 AGASGGGTGHG
+941 AGASGGGTGYG

-959 EKDVAAPLA
+959 EKDVTVPLA
-968 DATFT
+968 GATFK
-973 LYAIDMDKAQGSAG
+973 LYEIDMDKARGSAG
-987 VEGAK
+987 VDGAK
-992 TFFSDGTTG
+992 TLFSTETTDSDG
-1001 PDGSVTFGTSSETSS
+1001 SATFGTSSN
-1016 DAMASCK
+1016 AMASCK
-1023 LYCLEETTAPPGY
+1023 LYCLEETEAPAGY
-1036 RVAQPTWILLKGN
+1036 NVAQPTWILLKGTESN
-1049 APEEQYEQA
+1049 EQYEQA
-1058 MNKAK
+1058 MDTAK
-1063 SLLDADTEITS
+1063 SLLGANTEITS

-1089 TIKAN
+1089 TIKAK
-1094 KVLKGGTFREGQ
+1094 KVLKGGTFKKGQ
-1106 FSFALKDAE
+1106 FSFELKDAE
-1115 GKVLQTVTNNDK
+1115 GKVLQTKTNDAE
-1127 GNVSFDVKYN
+1127 GNVSFSVEYN
-1137 KAGIYTYTI
+1137 KAGTYTYTI
-1146 SEVEPEGAID
+1146 SEVVPEGAENN
-1156 HVKDHITYDTTP
+1156 VKDHITYDATP
-1168 RKVTVE
+1168 RDVTVK
-1174 VTNGTDQLNAVVAY
+1174 VTNGTNKLETEVTYDS
-1188 GDGSQ
+1188 DSKTP
-1193 DQPTFTNKYS
+1193 PTFTNKYS

-1222 SMLCFAATWMHARRH
+1222 SLLCFAATWMHARRH
-1237 RDLDRSGR
+1237 RDLDRGGR
-1245 RE
+1245 CE

>member
-1 MDAHRS
+1 MNAHRS
-7 RSLGMAALVFILIS
+7 RSLGMAALIFILIS

-36 DVTTPTPIVINGD
+36 DVTTPTPIVIDGD

-57 YADKGRQQPLGKED
+57 YADKDRQQPFGEKD

-84 MEARFHENCGPT
+84 MEARFHENSGPT
-96 PERLETI
+96 TERLEAI
-103 YTFPDSI
+103 YTFPNSI
-110 VVNENEGGI
+110 AVKDNAGGV
-119 LRTDDTENA
+119 LMTDDTENA
-128 QRMGTWYIKDNKVV
+128 QRMGTWCIKENRVIFD
-142 FNYDASYLSG
+142 YDADYLNR
-152 HPSSLYVRVN
+152 HPSSLYVKVI
-162 FEFELKD
+162 FEFELEN
-169 KDVDDGEKVELK
+169 KDVDDGSKVKLE
-181 FPGVGETVPIE
+181 FPGVGEAVPIKVR
-192 IQDGAVDGNKSG
+192 DGAVEGSKSG
-204 VFSQDSSTGNAKI
+204 VFSQDSSTGIAKI
-217 TWTINLSVTSHA
+217 TWTINLSVKSHA

-244 EQSSFKLDGNPL
+244 DQSSFKLDGNPL
-256 GSSVS
+256 GPSVG

-266 ATLPLGN
+266 ATLSLGN

-289 NLSLSNGTPTQGRNS
+289 NLSLSNSTPTQGRNS
-304 VQTTW
+304 VQATW
-309 GKANHQ
+309 GKANPQ
-315 QSLTI
+315 QSPAI

-349 LNRGSLK
+349 LNKGSLK

-368 DGKQDYIGS
+368 DDKQDYIGS

-383 ETADEKQKIDEEML
+383 ETADEKQKIDGGTL
-397 SESGDSFSYTF
+397 SDSGDSFNYTF
-408 NPKEGD
+408 NPNEAD

-501 SILIKDTML
+501 SVLIKDTML
-510 AAWKQTMGPDTSD
+510 AAWKQTMGPDTTD
-523 GPSHVITI
+523 GKSHVVVI
-531 GGTKLDQGTDW
+531 GDTELDQNTDW
-542 TFAGGENPSQNSN
+542 KFEGGADPSQGSN
-555 QHNCNIQITITDKVK
+555 KHNCNIRIIITDKVK

-606 SDFVFYYVEG
+606 SDFVFYYVED
-616 EAEPSVEKSVKINED
+616 ETEPSVEKSVKINED

-669 AGEYYGAGRLNG
+669 AGEYYGAGKLNG
-681 KDVVVKDELPEGM
+681 KDVVVKDELPDGM

-709 YGTAV
+709 YETAV

-725 TEVSDVLLTPAVDR
+725 TEVPDALLTPVVDR
-739 QMVAFSIPTEKL
+739 QMVTFSIPTERL

-788 DGKEFKA
+788 DGKDFKA
-795 DSDTVQIKND
+795 GSDTVQIKNN
-805 VLSKTGSSV
+805 VLSKTGASV
-814 SNSKRIQYTIF
+814 SNSKRIHYTIF
-825 VNESALDLKV
+825 VNESALDLKS

-847 SKCTFIPS
+847 SKCTFVPS
-855 SLSVSECDNGDWRV
+855 SLSVSECDNGTWRE
-869 LTKEKYRAT
+869 LAKEQYKTA
-878 LDSIGEGAGKQQRLT
+878 LDLVDEGAGKQQRLT
-893 LRLPDE
+893 LKLPDK
-899 KYLKVEY
+899 KYLKIEY
-906 EVLSGESGT
+906 DVLSGESGK
-915 VSLSNEAQL
+915 VSLSNEARL
-924 EGVAGGYVKHE
+924 EGVADGYKKHE

-941 AGASGGGTGHG
+941 AGASGGGTGYG

-959 EKDVAAPLA
+959 EKDVTAPLA
-968 DATFT
+968 GATFK
-973 LYAIDMDKAQGSAG
+973 LYEIDTDEARGG
-987 VEGAK
+987 VGVDGAK
-992 TFFSDGTTG
+992 TLFSTETTG
-1001 PDGSVTFGTSSETSS
+1001 SDGSVTFGTSSN
-1016 DAMASCK
+1016 AMASCK
-1023 LYCLEETTAPPGY
+1023 LYCLEETAAPAGY
-1036 RVAQPTWILLKGN
+1036 RAAQPTWILLKGG
-1049 APEEQYEQA
+1049 ADDEQYEQA
-1058 MNKAK
+1058 MNAAK
-1063 SLLDADTEITS
+1063 SLLGANTEITS

-1080 YDAPLEGKA
+1080 YDSPLEGKA
-1089 TIKAN
+1089 TIRAR
-1094 KVLKGGTFREGQ
+1094 KVLEGGTFKEGQ
-1106 FSFALKDAE
+1106 FSFELKDGE
-1115 GKVLQTVTNNDK
+1115 GKVLQTVTNDAER
-1127 GNVSFDVKYN
+1127 NVSFPVEYN
-1137 KAGIYTYTI
+1137 KAGTYTYKI
-1146 SEVEPEGAID
+1146 SEVVPKDAEGN
-1156 HVKDHITYDTTP
+1156 VKDHITYDTTEH
-1168 RKVTVE
+1168 KVKVVVANGDGKLDVTV
-1174 VTNGTDQLNAVVAY
+1174 TYDNDSPAP
-1188 GDGSQ
+1188 S
-1193 DQPTFTNKYS
+1193 TFTNKYS
-1203 TTLPEAGG
+1203 TMLPEAGG

-1237 RDLDRSGR
+1237 RDLDRGGR

>member
-36 DVTTPTPIVINGD
+36 DATTPTPIVIDGD

-57 YADKGRQQPLGKED
+57 YADKDRQQPFGEKD

-84 MEARFHENCGPT
+84 MEARFHENSGPT
-96 PERLETI
+96 TERLEAI
-103 YTFPDSI
+103 YTFPNSI
-110 VVNENEGGI
+110 AVKDNAGGV
-119 LRTDDTENA
+119 LMTDDTENA
-128 QRMGTWYIKDNKVV
+128 QRMGTWCIKENRVIFD
-142 FNYDASYLSG
+142 YDADYLNR
-152 HPSSLYVRVN
+152 HPSSLYVKVI
-162 FEFELKD
+162 FEFELEN
-169 KDVDDGEKVELK
+169 KDVDDGSKVKLE
-181 FPGVGETVPIE
+181 FPGVGEAVPIKVR
-192 IQDGAVDGNKSG
+192 DGAVEGSKSG
-204 VFSQDSSTGNAKI
+204 VFSQDSSTGIAKI
-217 TWTINLSVTSHA
+217 TWTINLSVKSHA

-244 EQSSFKLDGNPL
+244 DQSSFKLDGNPL
-256 GSSVS
+256 GPSVG

-266 ATLPLGN
+266 ATLSLGN

-304 VQTTW
+304 VQATW
-309 GKANHQ
+309 GKANPQ
-315 QSLTI
+315 QSPTI

-349 LNRGSLK
+349 LNKGSLK

-368 DGKQDYIGS
+368 DDKQDYIGS

-383 ETADEKQKIDEEML
+383 ETADEKQKIDGGTL
-397 SESGDSFSYTF
+397 SDSGDSFNYTF
-408 NPKEGD
+408 NPNEAD

-488 VELRDYVNAKNPT
+488 IELRDYVNAKNPEFV
-501 SILIKDTML
+501 LIKDTML
-510 AAWKQTMGPDTSD
+510 AAWMQTMGPDTSD

-531 GGTKLDQGTDW
+531 GDTKLDPGTDW
-542 TFAGGENPSQNSN
+542 TFAGGEKLSRKSN
-555 QHNCNIQITITDKVK
+555 QHNCDIKITNMDKVK
-570 EALDKSPEVVIT
+570 KALDKDPEVVIT

-616 EAEPSVEKSVKINED
+616 ETEPSVEKSVKINED
-631 GSQARWDETFDWKSV
+631 GSQSRWDETFDWKSV

-654 WIVDWTVYANRAKTP
+654 WIVDWTVYANRVKTP
-669 AGEYYGAGRLNG
+669 AGESYGAGKLNG
-681 KDVVVKDELPEGM
+681 KDVLVKDELPEGM

-709 YGTAV
+709 YETAV

-725 TEVSDVLLTPAVDR
+725 TVDLGVLLDPVIDSRAVT
-739 QMVAFSIPTEKL
+739 FSIPTDKL

-788 DGKEFKA
+788 GDKEFKA
-795 DSDTVQIKND
+795 GSDTVQIKNN
-805 VLSKTGSSV
+805 VLSKTGASV
-814 SNSKRIQYTIF
+814 SNSKRIHYTIF
-825 VNESALDLKV
+825 VNESALDLKS

-847 SKCTFIPS
+847 SKCTFVPS
-855 SLSVSECDNGDWRV
+855 SLSVSECDNGTWRE
-869 LTKEKYRAT
+869 LAKEQYKTA
-878 LDSIGEGAGKQQRLT
+878 LDLVDEGAGKQQRLT
-893 LRLPDE
+893 LKLPDK
-899 KYLKVEY
+899 KYLKIEY
-906 EVLSGESGT
+906 DVIASGESSK
-915 VSLSNEAQL
+915 VSLSNKAEL
-924 EGVAGGYVKHE
+924 EGVADGYVKHG

-941 AGASGGGTGHG
+941 AGASGGGTGYG

-959 EKDVAAPLA
+959 EKDVTVPLA
-968 DATFT
+968 GATFK
-973 LYAIDMDKAQGSAG
+973 LYEIDMDKARGSAG
-987 VEGAK
+987 VDGAK
-992 TFFSDGTTG
+992 TLFSTETTDSDG
-1001 PDGSVTFGTSSETSS
+1001 SATFGTSSN
-1016 DAMASCK
+1016 AMASCK
-1023 LYCLEETTAPPGY
+1023 LYCLEETEAPAGY
-1036 RVAQPTWILLKGN
+1036 NVAQPTWILLKGTESN
-1049 APEEQYEQA
+1049 EQYEQA
-1058 MNKAK
+1058 MDTAK
-1063 SLLDADTEITS
+1063 SLLGANTEITS

-1089 TIKAN
+1089 TIKAK
-1094 KVLKGGTFREGQ
+1094 KVLKGGTFKKGQ
-1106 FSFALKDAE
+1106 FSFELKDAE
-1115 GKVLQTVTNNDK
+1115 GKVLQTKTNDAE
-1127 GNVSFDVKYN
+1127 GNVSFSVEYN
-1137 KAGIYTYTI
+1137 KAGTYTYTI
-1146 SEVEPEGAID
+1146 SEVVPEGAENN
-1156 HVKDHITYDTTP
+1156 VKDHITYDATP
-1168 RKVTVE
+1168 RDVTVK
-1174 VTNGTDQLNAVVAY
+1174 VTNGTNKLETEVTYDS
-1188 GDGSQ
+1188 DSKTP
-1193 DQPTFTNKYS
+1193 PTFTNKYS

-1222 SMLCFAATWMHARRH
+1222 SLLCFAATWMHARRH
-1237 RDLDRSGR
+1237 RDLDRGGR
-1245 RE
+1245 CE

>member
-1 MDAHRS
+1 
-7 RSLGMAALVFILIS
+7 MAALIFILIS

-36 DVTTPTPIVINGD
+36 DAATPAPIVIDEN
-49 TADVTVGL
+49 TAGVTVGL
-57 YADKGRQQPLGKED
+57 YADKDCQHPLGKEG

-84 MEARFHENCGPT
+84 MEARFKENFGPT
-96 PERLETI
+96 PERPKAI
-103 YTFPDSI
+103 YTFPESI
-110 VVNENEGGI
+110 VVKDNTGGV
-119 LRTDDTENA
+119 LMTDDTENA
-128 QRMGTWYIKDNKVV
+128 QRMGTWRIEKNEVI
-142 FNYDASYLSG
+142 FNYDPSYLNAN
-152 HPSSLYVRVN
+152 PSSLYVKVK
-162 FEFELKD
+162 FEFELEN
-169 KDVDDGEKVELK
+169 KDVDDGSKVKLD
-181 FPGVGETVPIE
+181 FPGVGEAVPIK
-192 IQDGAVDGNKSG
+192 IQDGAVEGNKSG

-217 TWTINLSVTSHA
+217 TWTINLSVKSHA

-244 EQSSFKLDGNPL
+244 DQSSFKLDGNPL

-266 ATLPLGN
+266 ATLSLGN
-273 LSQGDHTV
+273 LSQGNHTI

-289 NLSLSNGTPTQGRNS
+289 NLSLPNGTPTQGRNS
-304 VQTTW
+304 VQATW
-309 GKANHQ
+309 GKANPQ

-349 LNRGSLK
+349 LNKGSLK
-356 ADMSGYTFTDKL
+356 ADMFGYTFTDKL
-368 DGKQDYIGS
+368 DDKQDYIGS

-383 ETADEKQKIDEEML
+383 EVADENQKIGSWSL
-397 SESGDSFSYTF
+397 SESGKSFSYTF
-408 NPKEGD
+408 DPEEDD

-421 VYQTKLKDENSY
+421 VYQTKLKDEDSY

-440 SVKKEDSGL
+440 SVKKEGSDQ
-449 PSGESTAYYIRP
+449 PSGDSTAYYIRP

-473 PDEASRTGK
+473 QDEASRTGK

-488 VELRDYVNAKNPT
+488 VELRDYVEAKNPE
-501 SILIKDTML
+501 SVLIRDSML
-510 AAWKQTMGPDTSD
+510 AAWKQTMGPDTTG
-523 GPSHVITI
+523 GPSHIVTI
-531 GGTKLDQGTDW
+531 GDTELVQGADW
-542 TFAGGENPSQNSN
+542 NFEQGVNPSQNSN
-555 QHNCNIQITITDKVK
+555 QHNCNIRITNMDKVK
-570 EALDKSPEVVIT
+570 KALDKSPELVIT

-616 EAEPSVEKSVKINED
+616 EAEPSVEKSVKTSED
-631 GSQARWDETFDWKSV
+631 GSQARWDETFDWKPV

-669 AGEYYGAGRLNG
+669 AGEYYGAGKLNG
-681 KDVVVKDELPEGM
+681 NDVVVKDELPEGM
-694 SYIPGSAKYSLYSNP
+694 AYFPGTAKYSLYSNP

-714 PGREWEHEREK
+714 HGWEHEREK

-739 QMVAFSIPTEKL
+739 QTVTFSIPTEKL

-762 STAVKRSVVDTSKN
+762 STAVKRSVVDTSEN
-776 LGELTNS
+776 LGKLTNS

-788 DGKEFKA
+788 GNKEFKA
-795 DSDTVQIKND
+795 GSDTVQIKNN
-805 VLSKTGSSV
+805 VLSKTGASV
-814 SNSKRIQYTIF
+814 SNSKRIHYTIF
-825 VNESALDLKV
+825 VNESALDLKS

-847 SKCTFIPS
+847 SKCTFVPS
-855 SLSVSECDNGDWRV
+855 SLSVSECDNGTWRE
-869 LTKEKYRAT
+869 LAKEQYKTA
-878 LDSIGEGAGKQQRLT
+878 LDLVDEGAGKQQRLT
-893 LRLPDE
+893 LKLPDK
-899 KYLKVEY
+899 KYLKIEY
-906 EVLSGESGT
+906 DVISSGESSK
-915 VSLSNEAQL
+915 VSLSNKAEL
-924 EGVAGGYVKHE
+924 EGVADGCVKHD

-968 DATFT
+968 GATFK
-973 LYAIDMDKAQGSAG
+973 LYEIDMDEARGGAG
-987 VEGAK
+987 VDGAK
-992 TFFSDGTTG
+992 TLFSTETTGSDG
-1001 PDGSVTFGTSSETSS
+1001 SATFGTSSN
-1016 DAMASCK
+1016 AMASCK
-1023 LYCLEETTAPPGY
+1023 LYCLEETEAPAGY
-1036 RVAQPTWILLKGN
+1036 RAAQPTWILLKGS
-1049 APEEQYEQA
+1049 ADDEQYEQA
-1058 MNKAK
+1058 MNAAK
-1063 SLLDADTEITS
+1063 SLLGANTEITS

-1089 TIKAN
+1089 TIEAR
-1094 KVLKGGTFREGQ
+1094 KVLEGGTLRAGQ
-1106 FSFALKDAE
+1106 FSFELKDPD
-1115 GKVLQTVTNNDK
+1115 GKVLETVANSAE
-1127 GNVSFDVKYN
+1127 GNVSFPVEYN
-1137 KAGIYTYTI
+1137 KAGTYTYTI
-1146 SEVEPEGAID
+1146 SEVEPEGAVD

-1168 RKVTVE
+1168 RDVTVK
-1174 VTNGTDQLNAVVAY
+1174 VTNGTDQLNAVVTY

-1193 DQPTFTNKYS
+1193 DPPTFTNKYS

-1237 RDLDRSGR
+1237 RDLGR
-1245 RE
+1245 GGRNE